1 MSEESPFIDFILM
14 GTYLEE
20 TEKKKTK
27 ILLSGTSMLSTTAHL
42 QCNTELDVI

>member
-20 TEKKKTK
+20 TEKRKKK
-27 ILLSGTSMLSTTAHL
+27 QKQNFVKWDIYAKYNSPFAM
-42 QCNTELDVI
+42 